1 MRAARYDCLVRA
13 LFLVSLVASTP
24 QDDPP
29 AFGFLGPVQ
38 NVFEGG
44 STIGLWEVRT
54 PRPLT
59 YKFGDGQATARE
71 FSLEFRL
78 DPPEDALED
87 GQFGVGFVAMLPG
100 RATAPDGEINANQIN
115 QIGGSTDTAVIFKR
129 AGDHATGPAWLANFP
144 DGFSCA
150 LCLREEQPD
159 GFAPV
164 DCTFVTV
171 EPGFTNRCTW

>member
-1 MRAARYDCLVRA
+1 MAC
-13 LFLVSLVASTP
+13 TP
-24 QDDPP
+24 QEDPL
-29 AFGFLGPVQ
+29 AFGFLGPVE
-38 NVFEGG
+38 NVFQGG

-54 PRPLT
+54 PEPLT
-59 YKFGDGQATARE
+59 YKFGDGQATASE

-78 DPPEDALED
+78 EPPDEALEN
-87 GQFGVGFVAMLPG
+87 GEFGVGFVGMLPG
-100 RATAPDGEINANQIN
+100 LATAPEGEIDPERIN

-129 AGDHATGPAWLANFP
+129 PGATGPAWLADFP

-150 LCLREEQPD
+150 ICLREQQPD

-171 EPGFTNRCTW
+171 EPVFTNRCTW

>member
-1 MRAARYDCLVRA
+1 MRAL
-13 LFLVSLVASTP
+13 LLISLVACGP

-29 AFGFLGPVQ
+29 AFGFLGPVE

-54 PRPLT
+54 PEPLV
-59 YKFGDGQATARE
+59 YKFGDGQATSRE

-78 DPPEDALED
+78 EPPEEALEA
-87 GQFGVGFVAMLPG
+87 GEFGVGFVAMLPG
-100 RATAPDGEINANQIN
+100 RATAPEGEIRPQTLN
-115 QIGGSTDTAVIFKR
+115 QIGGSTDTAVIFKTP
-129 AGDHATGPAWLANFP
+129 GATGPAWLADFP

-150 LCLREEQPD
+150 ICLREQQPD

-171 EPGFTNRCTW
+171 EPVFINRCTW

>member
-1 MRAARYDCLVRA
+1 VRA
-13 LFLVSLVASTP
+13 LLLLCLVACTP

-29 AFGFLGPVQ
+29 AFGFLGPVE
-38 NVFEGG
+38 NVFQGG

-54 PRPLT
+54 PSPLT
-59 YKFGDGQATARE
+59 YKFGEGQATARE

-78 DPPEDALED
+78 DPPDEALED
-87 GQFGVGFVAMLPG
+87 SEFGVGFVAMLPG
-100 RATAPDGEINANQIN
+100 LATAPEGAVDPNMIN
-115 QIGGSTDTAVIFKR
+115 QIGGSTDTAVIFKKP
-129 AGDHATGPAWLANFP
+129 GATGPAWLADFR

-150 LCLREEQPD
+150 ICLREEQPD